1 MTLCDAL
8 FNQIRKYQ
16 IFTNKQAFNR
26 TVNNLE
32 AAFHFV
38 AVVEEREMLSNN
50 NDK

>member
-1 MTLCDAL
+1 MLLLTRFA
-8 FNQIRKYQ
+8 RSAA
-16 IFTNKQAFNR
+16 TNKQALNR